1 MDVLTT
7 KTHVPVS
14 RRALVARQRLL
25 DELAIIGPSLPR
37 LVLISAPA
45 GSGKTTLLSQ
55 WLNTAVPPATR
66 VAWLSLD
73 DADNDLR
80 RFLTHLVAAVRTGFP
95 VAVDHLEHLLESA
108 GEAPADTLLT
118 TLVNDLDEVDGT
130 TVLAL
135 DDYHVINDAQVHDA
149 VAFMV
154 EHLPPQA
161 TIAMTT
167 RADPPLPLPRLRARD
182 ELVEIRGADLRFT
195 PDEADRFLNQVMGL
209 GLSAEQVAS
218 LDARTEGWVAGL
230 QLAGLAMRGRGGVGG
245 FVDAFTGSHRFVLD
259 YLVEEV
265 LGRQPEDVRQF
276 LLDTAVL
283 DRMTG
288 PLCDALT
295 GASDGSTRIEQLDR
309 GNVFVI
315 PLDDHREW
323 YRYHH
328 LFADTLRARLTVER
342 PDRARALHRAAS
354 AWYADHGLL
363 EEAIRHASSAGD
375 AETAA
380 DLIEAVL
387 PEARRLRQ
395 DRLLADWLRE
405 LPGDVIRQRPVL
417 STQSAWMCL
426 VAGDL
431 EGLEARL
438 RDAERA
444 LETAPAHGATEPG
457 ADDAIRTL
465 PAWIAI
471 FRASAA
477 QARGDAAA
485 TAAHARAA
493 LDLAGPEDHFAR
505 GGAAGFLGLA
515 AWADGDLEPAV
526 DTFTLAVE
534 SLGAA
539 GNLADQLGSTV
550 VLADMWQARGRPS
563 KARQLYEEAL
573 ATAEARSGV
582 PLSITG
588 DLHVGLAD
596 VLREH
601 GELDAAQAHLA
612 AAQALGEA
620 ASLPE
625 NRHRWYLARA
635 GLLRAHGDLDGA
647 VTELEQARGVYLPGF
662 FPDVRPVPA
671 ILARLH
677 IAQGRLDEAWDWAH
691 ERHVSATDDLSYL
704 AEFEHL
710 TLARLLIAQHPADG
724 RPAHL
729 DDIIG
734 LLDRLLVGA
743 ERAGRGGSVIDAHLL
758 AALAHDARG
767 ERDVS
772 VARLD
777 EALTLAVPA
786 GYVRLFLDEASPMD
800 VLLRAAEQRPGNG
813 EHARTV
819 LRAAAATASTTAGA
833 SIRARAPVVEGLSS
847 REIEVLRLLAT
858 SLTGP
863 EVSRQLFMTINT
875 FRTHTRH
882 IFTKL
887 NVQTR
892 RAAVAR
898 AAELDLL

>member
-1 MDVLTT
+1 MEVLTT
-7 KTHVPVS
+7 KVHVPVS
-14 RRALVARQRLL
+14 RRALVVRPRLL
-25 DELAIIGPSLPR
+25 EDLASIGPWLPR
-37 LVLISAPA
+37 LVLIAAPA

-55 WLNTAVPPATR
+55 WLTSAVAPAIR

-73 DADNDLR
+73 EADNDLR
-80 RFLTHLVAAVRTGFP
+80 RFLTHLVVAVQAGVP
-95 VAVDHLEHLLESA
+95 VAVDDLEALLEYG
-108 GEAPADTLLT
+108 GEAPTDTLLT
-118 TLVNDLDEVDGT
+118 ALVNDLDEVDGT

-135 DDYHVINDAQVHDA
+135 DDYHVIEDGRVHDA
-149 VAFMV
+149 VAFLL

-167 RADPPLPLPRLRARD
+167 RADPPLPLPRMRARA

-195 PDEADRFLNQVMGL
+195 RGEADTFLNHVMGL
-209 GLSAEQVAS
+209 DLSPDQVAA
-218 LDARTEGWVAGL
+218 LDTRTEGWAAGL
-230 QLAGLAMRGRGGVGG
+230 QLAGLSMRGRDGAAG

-265 LGRQPEDVRQF
+265 LDHQPDDMRRF

-283 DRMTG
+283 ERMTG

-295 GASDGSTRIEQLDR
+295 GSSDGRARLEQLDR
-309 GNVFVI
+309 ANLFVI
-315 PLDDHREW
+315 PLDDQREW

-328 LFADTLRARLTVER
+328 LFADTLRARLTAEH
-342 PDRARALHRAAS
+342 PARAHGLHRAAS
-354 AWYADHGLL
+354 AWYAEHGLF
-363 EEAIRHASSAGD
+363 EEAIGHANSAGD
-375 AETAA
+375 TETAA

-387 PEARRLRQ
+387 PEARRLRR
-395 DRLLADWLRE
+395 DRLLAGWLRA
-405 LPGDVIRQRPVL
+405 LPDDVIRQRPVL
-417 STQSAWMCL
+417 STQSAWMSL

-431 EGLEARL
+431 DGLEARL
-438 RDAERA
+438 RDAEQA
-444 LETAPAHGATEPG
+444 LKAAPARRRSSRGG
-457 ADDAIRTL
+457 DDAIRTL

-471 FRASAA
+471 YRASAA

-493 LDLAGPEDHFAR
+493 LELAAPEDHFAR

-515 AWADGDLEPAV
+515 AWADGDLQPAV

-539 GNLADQLGSTV
+539 GNVADAVGSTI
-550 VLADMWQARGRPS
+550 VLADMWQARGSPA
-563 KARQLYEEAL
+563 KAQQLCEQAL
-573 ATAEARSGV
+573 KSAETRRGL

-601 GELDAAQAHLA
+601 GDLDAAQAHLTV
-612 AAQALGEA
+612 AQALGEA

-625 NRHRWYLARA
+625 NRHRWHLVRA
-635 GLLRAHGDLDGA
+635 GLQRAHGDLHGA
-647 VTELEQARGVYLPGF
+647 VTELEEALAVYLPGF
-662 FPDVRPVPA
+662 FPDVRPIPA
-671 ILARLH
+671 ALARVH
-677 IAQGRLDEAWDWAH
+677 IAQGRLADAWAWARAH
-691 ERHVSATDDLSYL
+691 HVSAAGDLTYL
-704 AEFEHL
+704 AEFDHL
-710 TLARLLIAQHPADG
+710 TLARLLIAQHRADG
-724 RPAHL
+724 RPA
-729 DDIIG
+729 
-734 LLDRLLVGA
+734 LLDEVISLLERLLASARGG
-743 ERAGRGGSVIDAHLL
+743 GRGSSVIDAHLL

-772 VARLD
+772 LERLD
-777 EALTLAVPA
+777 QALAVAVPA
-786 GYVRLFLDEASPMD
+786 GYVRLFLDEGTPMK
-800 VLLRAAEQRPGNG
+800 VLLRAAEQRPGST

-819 LRAAAATASTTAGA
+819 LRTAAAGTKTPSA
-833 SIRARAPVVEGLSS
+833 APAAIEPLSD
-847 REIEVLRLLAT
+847 REREVLRLLAT

-863 EVSRQLFMTINT
+863 QISRQLFMTINT

-887 NVQTR
+887 DVQTR